1 MDSAL
6 PGRSVDVNS
15 AQQDVLYI
23 EPVQT
28 PISEDRNLKSR
39 KFIVAMTLI
48 TVSSIF
54 TALGMMD
61 INTWIVFTGGVGATY
76 LGVNIYQKTM

>member
-1 MDSAL
+1 MDSATPPYASGIE
-6 PGRSVDVNS
+6 PGREI
-15 AQQDVLYI
+15 YI

>member
-1 MDSAL
+1 MDSATPPYASEIE
-6 PGRSVDVNS
+6 PGREI
-15 AQQDVLYI
+15 YI

>member
-1 MDSAL
+1 MDSATPPYASEIE
-6 PGRSVDVNS
+6 PGREIY
-15 AQQDVLYI
+15 L
-23 EPVQT
+23 EPVQA

-39 KFIVAMTLI
+39 KFIVSMTLLI
-48 TVSSIF
+48 IASIF

-76 LGVNIYQKTM
+76 LGVNLYQKTM

>member
-1 MDSAL
+1 MDSATPPYASEIE
-6 PGRSVDVNS
+6 PGREI
-15 AQQDVLYI
+15 YI

-61 INTWIVFTGGVGATY
+61 INTWIVFTGGVGTTY
-76 LGVNIYQKTM
+76 LGVNLYQKTM

>member
-1 MDSAL
+1 MDSATPPYASEIE
-6 PGRSVDVNS
+6 PGREI
-15 AQQDVLYI
+15 YI

-76 LGVNIYQKTM
+76 LGVNLYQKTM

>member
-1 MDSAL
+1 MQIDGIKNIE
-6 PGRSVDVNS
+6 PGREIY
-15 AQQDVLYI
+15 L
-23 EPVQT
+23 EPVV
-28 PISEDRNLKSR
+28 SEDRNLKSR

>member
-1 MDSAL
+1 MDSATPTYASEIE
-6 PGRSVDVNS
+6 PGREI
-15 AQQDVLYI
+15 YI